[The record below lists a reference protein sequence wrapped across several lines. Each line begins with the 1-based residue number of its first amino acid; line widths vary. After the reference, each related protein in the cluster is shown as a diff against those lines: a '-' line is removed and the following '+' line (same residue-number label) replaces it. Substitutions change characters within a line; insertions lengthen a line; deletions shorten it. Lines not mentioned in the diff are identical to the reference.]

1 MVSLLAQI
9 PDELPERAAQI
20 VDEVKANPVLLAMLI
35 GIGVITA
42 AIFLFGIA
50 KQAFKAAIVGGLLSA
65 GAWYWYFNI
74 R

>member
-9 PDELPERAAQI
+9 PDDLPERAAQI